1 MLHLLE
7 GPLYG
12 NTTERVRVRDNKR
25 REWSTRQDSNP
36 QPHDPERSSL
46 PLCYSCCYNYCELS
60 SIKHF
65 FRFSCHQRL
74 ARWPRVSRT
83 LTWTGVQ
90 SSTSC
95 RAAWPDGSSTT
106 SASQFRLSSRPSSSQ
121 PRIRLVLSCRTPSPT
136 SRPCWTFAASSCP
149 TESGTCRKGT
159 SRWPS
164 WRSWR
169 RCRSASAS
177 TTFTG

>member
-1 MLHLLE
+1 MRHFLDTLIRNRNGGKKRNKLSHDH
-7 GPLYG
+7 
-12 NTTERVRVRDNKR
+12 ERCAL
-25 REWSTRQDSNP
+25 
-36 QPHDPERSSL
+36 SL
-46 PLCYSCCYNYCELS
+46 CCNRCYYFFELS
-60 SIKHF
+60 SSNRL
-65 FRFSCHQRL
+65 FRFNCRQRL
-74 ARWPRVSRT
+74 ARWPRASRT

-95 RAAWPDGSSTT
+95 LAAWPDGSSTT